1 MRTARTFRRF
11 ALLALTALAVGPAS
25 ARDRDAE
32 RLPARYRQWLDEVEP
47 LIQKEERRS
56 FLALAE
62 DYQRDRFIEAFWK
75 ARDPVPATQVNEF
88 KVGFEARRL
97 EAPARYGSMRAD
109 QARIYLTNGEP
120 SLMLDFPK
128 GCALLLWPIQIWRYR
143 SSPVVNRDF
152 TLLFYAPYGGRYR
165 LWRPQDGFAALTA
178 LPACEEAGQACG
190 QQLSAFVRLLQ
201 DRCKI
206 PDEIAEISQAL
217 REIEVTASSGVFAA
231 ELPPR
236 PADEEWLTTFRSFDT
251 GVEDAAGPLE
261 ATVALSYPARHQSRT
276 VVRGD
281 LAVARSG
288 LAPIVLGGTATYGL
302 ELTGE
307 LLLGDS
313 LFESFRYRYE
323 IPAAGDSGAPVGVSF
338 DRYLRPGDYTLVVK
352 LEDLGS
358 RRAFGDRIALSVPRV
373 EDEAP
378 GASAAAGTTAGEA
391 AGRARIR
398 IVAPRQEVLTGSVR
412 FEAEVAGEA
421 VRSVE
426 FLLDDR
432 SVLTKTRPP
441 FSVELGL
448 GAVPRRSVLRAV
460 ARDAGGTELATDE
473 LVLNAGRNAF
483 AVRLVEPR
491 RGGTFS
497 PGPMEARAEVLAP
510 DGAGVESLEL
520 FLGDRRLA
528 VLYQEPWV
536 HRFELPAGDGLAY
549 VRAVATLADG
559 RTAEDLVVVRGSPFG
574 EEVDVRAVEV
584 WATVVDRAGRPVRG
598 LVENDFELAEDGR
611 PQRLLRFAESADQPF
626 HAVLMIDTSASME
639 ERIDG
644 IRKAGFALFDDGL
657 GAGDRAAIVTFSN
670 QPRVAVPFTGEA
682 GRVAGALASIKPE
695 QSTALWDS
703 VVFSL
708 QYLAGIQGPRAL
720 VVLSDG
726 RDQRSTHSYDN
737 VVELARRSGVTIY
750 TFAYSTRSPAAL
762 TALVRLRRLAEETGG
777 RHTTVADDAELAA
790 GFRAIAEE
798 LRSRYLL
805 VYQAP
810 EGGPRGAFR
819 TIDLRLRRPDLEAR
833 AMRGYLP

>member
-1 MRTARTFRRF
+1 MRTARTFGLG
-11 ALLALTALAVGPAS
+11 ALVALVALAAAPAP
-25 ARDRDAE
+25 ARDRDVE
-32 RLPARYRQWLDEVEP
+32 RLPARYREWLDEVEP
-47 LIQKEERRS
+47 LIRNEERRA
-56 FLALAE
+56 FLALVE

-75 ARDPVPATQVNEF
+75 ARDPVPSTQVNEF
-88 KVGFEARRL
+88 KVGYDARRI
-97 EAPARYGSMRAD
+97 EAPVRFGSLRSD
-109 QARIYLTNGEP
+109 PARIYLTNGEP
-120 SLMLDFPK
+120 SLLLDFPK

-152 TLLFYAPYGGRYR
+152 ALLFYAPYGGRYR
-165 LWRPQDGFAALTA
+165 LWRPRDGYAALTA
-178 LPACEEAGQACG
+178 LPACEEAGQPCG
-190 QQLSAFVRLLQ
+190 ASLAAFTRLLE
-201 DRCKI
+201 DRCRI
-206 PDEIAEISQAL
+206 RDEVDEIRRAL
-217 REIEVTASSGVFAA
+217 AEIEVTATSGVFAA
-231 ELPPR
+231 ELAPR

-251 GVEDAAGPLE
+251 GVDDAAGALE
-261 ATVALSYPARHQSRT
+261 ATVSWSFPARHQSRT

-281 LAVARSG
+281 LAVAPTG
-288 LAPIVLGGTATYGL
+288 LAPIVLGGTSTYGL

-307 LLLGDS
+307 VLAGDS

-323 IPAAGDSGAPVGVSF
+323 IPADGAGAAPVGVSF
-338 DRYLRPGDYTLVVK
+338 ERHLRPGDYTMVLK

-358 RRAFGDRIALSVPRV
+358 RRAFGDRIALAVPRIE
-373 EDEAP
+373 EDVAGP
-378 GASAAAGTTAGEA
+378 GESGAAGADAGAE
-391 AGRARIR
+391 RARVR
-398 IVAPRQEVLTGSVR
+398 IVPPRQEVLTGAAR

-441 FSVELGL
+441 FSVELAL
-448 GAVPRRSVLRAV
+448 GAVPRRHVLRAI
-460 ARDAGGTELATDE
+460 ARGAGGTELATDE

-491 RGGTFS
+491 RGGTFA
-497 PGPMEARAEVLAP
+497 PGPMAARVEVLAP
-510 DGAGVESLEL
+510 DGVGVESVEL

-528 VLYQEPWV
+528 TLYQEPWAL
-536 HRFELPAGDGLAY
+536 RFELPAGDELAF

-559 RTAEDLVVVRGSPFG
+559 RAAEDLVVVRGSPFG

-584 WATVVDRAGRPVRG
+584 WTTVVDRAGRPVRG
-598 LVENDFELAEDGR
+598 LVEDDFELAEDGR
-611 PQRLLRFAESADQPF
+611 PQRLLRFAETADQPF
-626 HAVLMIDTSASME
+626 HAVLMVDTSASME

-657 GAGDRAAIVTFSN
+657 GAADRAAIVTFSN
-670 QPRVAVPFTGEA
+670 QPRVAVPFTGDA

-708 QYLAGIQGPRAL
+708 QFLAGIQGPRAL

-726 RDQRSTHSYDN
+726 RDQRSTHSYDH

-750 TFAYSTRSPAAL
+750 TFAFSTRSPAAL
-762 TALVRLRRLAEETGG
+762 TALARLRRLAEETGG
-777 RHTTVADDAELAA
+777 RHATVADDAELAA

-819 TIDLRLRRPDLEAR
+819 TIDVRLRRPDLEAR